1 MYLKLPFEIEVSKEI
16 EKFTN
21 KLVDLDRDI
30 SKILMRLNN
39 RNYLKKASEEVIK
52 KDREELK
59 DLEKLKNT
67 ILSHLEDL
75 KKDG

>member
-1 MYLKLPFEIEVSKEI
+1 
-16 EKFTN
+16 
-21 KLVDLDRDI
+21 LDRDI